1 LTLSRS
7 VEAAELADR
16 IRATCASGLRPTEW
30 RAASL
35 VTPDEGFRV
44 QLVVTNAK
52 AGHGRTHGPTR
63 TLRWKDLSIETEKAI
78 ERTLDIARSFS
89 SDENYEAYRKRIQDL
104 LHAVSLRLWPERK
117 SHFALYSCRH
127 AAIADAKSIYTR
139 AEVAALF
146 GHATDG
152 SCMSGYPRKKGTSS
166 KGGTVES
173 LRASKVRAPRSKDEE
188 KVGVE
193 RSSVHA
199 ALRSSMRWRISTR
212 RNTSAVSK
220 TPSTPLLSKSVKG
233 VS

>member
-1 LTLSRS
+1 MARCIPGHAGRGVPRS
-7 VEAAELADR
+7 TRRHERKGRPWQDARAD
-16 IRATCASGLRPTEW
+16 A
-30 RAASL
+30 
-35 VTPDEGFRV
+35 
-44 QLVVTNAK
+44 
-52 AGHGRTHGPTR
+52 
-63 TLRWKDLSIETEKAI
+63 
-78 ERTLDIARSFS
+78 DIALEKPVDR
-89 SDENYEAYRKRIQDL
+89 DREGDRENARYRPVIQL
-104 LHAVSLRLWPERK
+104 GRELRGLSKANPGSAARCQSPPLAGGK